1 MNEPEVIEAL
11 VDLGLG
17 TGEAKV
23 YLALVTGG
31 SESATPLSKRAEVP
45 QPKVYEYLKA
55 LVAKGCVSE
64 MNTPSRAKVYEAIS
78 PSIVMEH
85 LENELHNKAKQAE
98 NFLIEN
104 RGTKKQGEEPVI
116 DFISGSENVSRR
128 IEDLIIKTKKNI
140 VFFSSRYYTSF
151 FEDMQSKYGLN
162 LDFYQIKISITP
174 ELRANFRKKIDPLLG
189 IQPSVMFM
197 DVDMNTK
204 TCAETTIFTPRINEN
219 EAIMAI
225 FRNSFAPGYQFSLVL
240 TAVELFPMLEI
251 VKL

>member
-1 MNEPEVIEAL
+1 VNDTEVIAAL

-55 LVAKGCVSE
+55 LVAKGYVSE

-85 LENELHNKAKQAE
+85 LENELHIKAKQAE
-98 NFLIEN
+98 KFLIEN
-104 RGTKKQGEEPVI
+104 LSMKTQDEEPVI
-116 DFISGSENVSRR
+116 DFISGSENVFRR
-128 IEDLIIKTKKNI
+128 IEDVITKTKKNI
-140 VFFSSRYYTSF
+140 VFLSSQYYASF
-151 FEDMQSKYGLN
+151 FENLQSKYGRK
-162 LDFYQIKISITP
+162 LDFYQIKISIAP
-174 ELRANFRKKIDPLLG
+174 ELLANFREKIDPLLG

-204 TCAETTIFTPRINEN
+204 TCAETSIFTPRINEN
-219 EAIMAI
+219 ESVMVI
-225 FRNSFAPGYQFSLVL
+225 FRNSFAPSYQFNLVL